1 MADALVGRSRR
12 LPPELAMLRI
22 TNARHRLPA
31 VFGTGLLI
39 MLALGVMIGGG
50 IFSLAGTQAA
60 TMAGPAVIVS
70 FVIAAVVSLLA
81 ALSYAELS
89 STLPTAGSVYTF
101 AYVAFGELWAWIV
114 GWALVLEL
122 VVAAAVVSR
131 IWASYFTATI
141 DGFNIGIPDF
151 VASHSQV
158 AEGTGWIGAALVI
171 VLMLLVMTGAKLTGR
186 VLAFI
191 VAAKLVAVLL
201 VIAVGATHVKSDNY
215 SPFVPKAEAVDGG
228 SSTVL
233 QTIIGASDAFGIFG
247 IFTAAGAIV
256 FAFIGFDLIATAAED
271 AKDPRHSIPRA
282 MLASIGIVTVLYVAM
297 ATVLVGLRPY
307 GELNTAAPVSD
318 ALRAAG
324 SPGWSANVINVGAL
338 FGLTTVVLV
347 VLIAQSRVLF
357 AMGRD
362 GLLPKGL
369 SRVGSGSAPSRAAA
383 VAGVAAALLA
393 LDPGS
398 VKRADLLVL
407 GTLFAFAFC
416 AVGVIRLRKSQPDL
430 ERGFLVPLVPFV
442 PILSLLATI
451 WLSLNLSWTTW
462 RDFAIWMVVGV
473 ALYFAYGRR
482 HSVLGN
488 RADDPT
494 PQPDA
499 RPPEAAPE
507 VRAPRP
513 PGAHRA

>member
-1 MADALVGRSRR
+1 MGDQDVGRSRR

-39 MLALGVMIGGG
+39 TLALGVMIGGG

-60 TMAGPAVIVS
+60 TMAGPAVIAS
-70 FVIAAVVSLLA
+70 FIIAAVVSLLA

-89 STLPTAGSVYTF
+89 STIPTAGSAYTF
-101 AYVAFGELWAWIV
+101 AYVAFGEVWAWIV

-131 IWASYFTATI
+131 IWASYFTATL
-141 DGFNIGIPDF
+141 DGFEIGIPDF
-151 VASHSQV
+151 VAEHSQV
-158 AEGTGWIGAALVI
+158 GEGTGFIAAALVI

-186 VLAFI
+186 ILATI
-191 VAAKLVAVLL
+191 VSAKLVAVLL
-201 VIAVGATHVKSDNY
+201 VIAVGAKHVETDNY
-215 SPFVPKAEAVDGG
+215 TPFIPDAEAVKGG
-228 SSTVL
+228 STTIL
-233 QTIIGASDAFGIFG
+233 QTLIGTSDAFGIFG

-271 AKDPRHSIPRA
+271 AKDPRRSIPRA
-282 MLASIGIVTVLYVAM
+282 MLGSIAIVTVLYVAM

-347 VLIAQSRVLF
+347 VIIAQSRVLF

-362 GLLPKGL
+362 GLLPRGL
-369 SRVGSGSAPSRAAA
+369 GKVGAGSSPSRAA
-383 VAGVAAALLA
+383 VLAGLAAAALA
-393 LDPGS
+393 LDPGT

-407 GTLFAFAFC
+407 GALFAFAFC
-416 AVGVIRLRKSQPDL
+416 AVGVIRLRRSQPDL
-430 ERGFLVPLVPFV
+430 ERGFRVPLVPLV

-451 WLSLNLSWTTW
+451 WLSFNLTWTTW
-462 RDFAIWMVVGV
+462 RDFAIWMVVG
-473 ALYFAYGRR
+473 LMFYFAYGRG

-488 RADDPT
+488 RDDEP
-494 PQPDA
+494 PPPDDN
-499 RPPEAAPE
+499 PPPVAAAV
-507 VRAPRP
+507 VREPRP

>member
-1 MADALVGRSRR
+1 MADTKIGRARR

-22 TNARHRLPA
+22 SNARHRLPA

-39 MLALGVMIGGG
+39 ILALGVMIGAG
-50 IFSLAGTQAA
+50 IFTLAGTQAA
-60 TMAGPAVIVS
+60 TMAGPAVIIS
-70 FVIAAVVSLLA
+70 FLIASVVCLLA

-131 IWASYFTATI
+131 IWASYFTATL
-141 DGFNIGIPDF
+141 DGFDIGIPTF
-151 VASHSQV
+151 LAEHSQV
-158 AEGTGWIGAALVI
+158 GTGTGWIAAALVV

-186 VLAFI
+186 ALALI
-191 VAAKLVAVLL
+191 VSAKLIAVVL
-201 VIAVGATHVKSDNY
+201 VIAVGATHVKSANY
-215 SPFVPKAEAVDGG
+215 TPFVPKSQAAEDGVR
-228 SSTVL
+228 TVL
-233 QTIIGASDAFGIFG
+233 QTLIGTSDAFGIVG

-271 AKDPRHSIPRA
+271 TKNPRRSIPRA
-282 MLASIGIVTVLYVAM
+282 MLGSIAIVTILYVAM
-297 ATVLVGLRPY
+297 ATVLVGLRPH

-324 SPGWSANVINVGAL
+324 SPGWSANVINIGAL

-362 GLLPKGL
+362 GLLPRGL
-369 SRVGSGSAPSRAAA
+369 ARVGLGSSPSRAALL
-383 VAGVAAALLA
+383 AGLAAAALA
-393 LDPGS
+393 LDPGT

-430 ERGFLVPLVPFV
+430 ERGFRVPLVPLVPS
-442 PILSLLATI
+442 LSLLATI
-451 WLSLNLSWTTW
+451 WLSLNLSWSTW
-462 RDFAIWMVVGV
+462 RDFAIWMVLGLL
-473 ALYFAYGRR
+473 LYLAYGRR
-482 HSVLGN
+482 HSALGN
-488 RADDPT
+488 REEPPEPEPET
-494 PQPDA
+494 QPDA
-499 RPPEAAPE
+499 
-507 VRAPRP
+507 RP
-513 PGAHRA
+513 PGAHRAGYR

>member
-1 MADALVGRSRR
+1 MAQDSIGRARR

-31 VFGTGLLI
+31 VFGTGLLV

-70 FVIAAVVSLLA
+70 FVIAAIVSLLA

-89 STLPTAGSVYTF
+89 STIPTAGSVYTF

-131 IWASYFTATI
+131 IWASYFTATL
-141 DGFNIGIPDF
+141 DGFSIGIPDF
-151 VASHSQV
+151 LAKHSQV
-158 AEGTGWIGAALVI
+158 AEGTGWIAAALVV

-186 VLAFI
+186 VLSLI

-201 VIAVGATHVKSDNY
+201 VIAVGATYVKTANY
-215 SPFVPKAEAVDGG
+215 TPFVPKSQAVDGG

-233 QTIIGASDAFGIFG
+233 QTLIGTSDAFGIFG

-282 MLASIGIVTVLYVAM
+282 MLASIAIVTVLYVAM
-297 ATVLVGLRPY
+297 AAVLVGLRPH

-324 SPGWSANVINVGAL
+324 APGWSANVINVGAL
-338 FGLTTVVLV
+338 FALTTVVLV
-347 VLIAQSRVLF
+347 VIIAQSRVLF

-369 SRVGSGSAPSRAAA
+369 SRVGSGSAPSRAA
-383 VAGVAAALLA
+383 VLAGVAAALLA
-393 LDPGS
+393 LDPGT

-430 ERGFLVPLVPFV
+430 ERGFRVPLVPV
-442 PILSLLATI
+442 LPLLSLLATI
-451 WLSLNLSWTTW
+451 WLSLNLSWSTW
-462 RDFAIWMVVGV
+462 RDFAIWMVVGLV
-473 ALYFAYGRR
+473 LYVVYGHR

-488 RADDPT
+488 RDDEPST
-494 PQPDA
+494 PPQVVQPEIPA
-499 RPPEAAPE
+499 

>member
-1 MADALVGRSRR
+1 MADVPIGRARR

-39 MLALGVMIGGG
+39 MLAIGVMVGGG
-50 IFSLAGTQAA
+50 IFSLAGEQAA
-60 TMAGPAVIVS
+60 TMAGPAVIIS
-70 FVIAAVVSLLA
+70 FLVASIVCLLA

-131 IWASYFTATI
+131 IWAAYFTSTL
-141 DGFNIGIPDF
+141 DGFDIGIPTF
-151 VASHSQV
+151 LAEHSQV
-158 AEGTGWIGAALVI
+158 SEGTGWIGAALVI

-186 VLAFI
+186 VLALI
-191 VAAKLVAVLL
+191 VTAKLVAVVL
-201 VIAVGATHVKSDNY
+201 VIAVGATHVKAANY
-215 SPFVPKAEAVDGG
+215 TPFIPKPEAREG
-228 SSTVL
+228 SATVL
-233 QTIIGASDAFGIFG
+233 QTLVGTSDAFGIVG

-256 FAFIGFDLIATAAED
+256 FSFIGFDLLATAAED
-271 AKDPRHSIPRA
+271 AKEPRRSIPRE
-282 MLASIGIVTVLYVAM
+282 MLASIGIVTILYVGM

-362 GLLPKGL
+362 GLLPRSL
-369 SRVGSGSAPSRAAA
+369 ARVGTGSSPSRAAV
-383 VAGVAAALLA
+383 VAGLAAAALA
-393 LDPGS
+393 LDPGT
-398 VKRADLLVL
+398 VKRAELLVL

-430 ERGFLVPLVPFV
+430 ERGFRVPFVPLV
-442 PILSLLATI
+442 PILSLLATF
-451 WLSLNLSWTTW
+451 WLSLNLSWHTW
-462 RDFAIWMVVGV
+462 RDFVIWMIFGV
-473 ALYFAYGRR
+473 LLYLAYGLR
-482 HSVLGN
+482 HSALGN
-488 RADDPT
+488 REE
-494 PQPDA
+494 
-499 RPPEAAPE
+499 PPPAPPAPE
-507 VRAPRP
+507 PGLPNVRP
-513 PGAHRA
+513 PGAHRAGYR

>member
-1 MADALVGRSRR
+1 MAGDPIGRARR
-12 LPPELAMLRI
+12 LPPELALLRI
-22 TNARHRLPA
+22 THARHRLPA

-39 MLALGVMIGGG
+39 VLAIGVMVGGG

-70 FVIAAVVSLLA
+70 FVIASVVCLLA

-131 IWASYFTATI
+131 IWASYFTATL
-141 DGFNIGIPDF
+141 DGFDIGIPTF
-151 VASHSQV
+151 LAEHSQV
-158 AEGTGWIGAALVI
+158 GTGTGWIAAAFVV

-186 VLAFI
+186 VLALI
-191 VAAKLVAVLL
+191 VAAKLIAVVL
-201 VIAVGATHVKSDNY
+201 VIAVGARHVDKANY
-215 SPFVPKAEAVDGG
+215 SPFVPDVKEGAGASG
-228 SSTVL
+228 TVL
-233 QTIIGASDAFGIFG
+233 QSLLGGAGDAFGVMG

-256 FAFIGFDLIATAAED
+256 FSFIGFDLIATAAED
-271 AKDPRHSIPRA
+271 AKDPRRSIPRA
-282 MLASIGIVTVLYVAM
+282 MLASIAIVTILYVAM
-297 ATVLVGLRPY
+297 GAVLVGLRPY

-324 SPGWSANVINVGAL
+324 SPSWSANVINVGAL

-362 GLLPKGL
+362 GLLPRGL
-369 SRVGSGSAPSRAAA
+369 AHVGAGSSPSRAAL
-383 VAGVAAALLA
+383 VAGLAAAALA
-393 LDPGS
+393 LDPGT

-430 ERGFLVPLVPFV
+430 ERGFRVPLVPFV

-451 WLSLNLSWTTW
+451 WLSLNLAGKTW
-462 RDFAIWMVVGV
+462 RDFAIWMVVGFL
-473 ALYFAYGRR
+473 LYLLYGRG
-482 HSVLGN
+482 HSALGN
-488 RADDPT
+488 REEPPPA
-494 PQPDA
+494 
-499 RPPEAAPE
+499 PPEPAPGPLAA
-507 VRAPRP
+507 RP
-513 PGAHRA
+513 PGAHRAGYR

>member
-1 MADALVGRSRR
+1 
-12 LPPELAMLRI
+12 MLRI

-31 VFGTGLLI
+31 VLGTGLLV

-60 TMAGPAVIVS
+60 TMAGPAVIIS

-89 STLPTAGSVYTF
+89 STIPTAGSVYTF

-131 IWASYFTATI
+131 IWASYFTATL
-141 DGFNIGIPDF
+141 DGFEIGIPDF
-151 VASHSQV
+151 LAEHSQV
-158 AEGTGWIGAALVI
+158 AEGTGWIGAALIV

-186 VLAFI
+186 VLAMI
-191 VAAKLVAVLL
+191 VSAKLVAVLL
-201 VIAVGATHVKSDNY
+201 VIAVGATHVKSANY
-215 SPFVPKAEAVDGG
+215 SPFVPDAQAVEGG

-233 QTIIGASDAFGIFG
+233 QTLIGTSDAFGIFG

-271 AKDPRHSIPRA
+271 AKEPRRSIPRA
-282 MLASIGIVTVLYVAM
+282 MLASIAIVTVLYVAM
-297 ATVLVGLRPY
+297 AAVLVGLRPY

-324 SPGWSANVINVGAL
+324 SPGWSSNVINIGAL

-369 SRVGSGSAPSRAAA
+369 AKVGAGSSPSRAA
-383 VAGVAAALLA
+383 VLAGLAAALLA
-393 LDPGS
+393 LDPDS

-407 GTLFAFAFC
+407 GALFAFAFC
-416 AVGVIRLRKSQPDL
+416 AVGVIRLRRSQPDL
-430 ERGFLVPLVPFV
+430 ERGFRVPLVPLV

-451 WLSLNLSWTTW
+451 WLSFNLTWTTW
-462 RDFAIWMVVGV
+462 RDFAIWMVVGLM
-473 ALYFAYGRR
+473 LYVAYGRG

-488 RADDPT
+488 RDDESA
-494 PQPDA
+494 QPEIEK
-499 RPPEAAPE
+499 PEVPA

>member
-1 MADALVGRSRR
+1 
-12 LPPELAMLRI
+12 MLRI

-31 VFGTGLLI
+31 VLGTGLLV
-39 MLALGVMIGGG
+39 MLGLGVMIGGG
-50 IFSLAGTQAA
+50 IFALAGEQAA

-89 STLPTAGSVYTF
+89 STIPTAGSAYTF

-131 IWASYFTATI
+131 IWASYFTATL
-141 DGFNIGIPDF
+141 DGFSIGIPDF
-151 VASHSQV
+151 VAEHSQV
-158 AEGTGWIGAALVI
+158 AEGTGWIAAALII

-186 VLAFI
+186 VLALI
-191 VAAKLVAVLL
+191 VSAKLVAVLL
-201 VIAVGATHVKSDNY
+201 VIAVGATHIKTDNY
-215 SPFVPKAEAVDGG
+215 TPLLPKAEAVDGG

-233 QTIIGASDAFGIFG
+233 QTLIGTSDAFGIFG
-247 IFTAAGAIV
+247 VFTAAGAIV

-271 AKDPRHSIPRA
+271 AKEPRRSIPRA
-282 MLASIGIVTVLYVAM
+282 MLVSIGIVTVLYVAM
-297 ATVLVGLRPY
+297 AAVLVGLRPY
-307 GELNTAAPVSD
+307 AELNTAAPVSD

-324 SPGWSANVINVGAL
+324 APGWSANVINVGAL

-362 GLLPKGL
+362 GLLPRGL
-369 SRVGSGSAPSRAAA
+369 AKVGAGSSPSRAA
-383 VAGVAAALLA
+383 VLAGLAAAVIA
-393 LDPGS
+393 LDPES
-398 VKRADLLVL
+398 VSRANLLVL
-407 GTLFAFAFC
+407 GALFAFAFC
-416 AVGVIRLRKSQPDL
+416 AVGVVRLRRSQPDL
-430 ERGFLVPLVPFV
+430 ERGFRVPLVPLL

-451 WLSLNLSWTTW
+451 WLSFNLTWATW
-462 RDFAIWMVVGV
+462 RDFAVWMVVGLV
-473 ALYFAYGRR
+473 LYAAYGRR

-488 RADDPT
+488 RDDEPT
-494 PQPDA
+494 AEDVK
-499 RPPEAAPE
+499 PETPA
-507 VRAPRP
+507 VRASRP

>member
-1 MADALVGRSRR
+1 
-12 LPPELAMLRI
+12 MLRI
-22 TNARHRLPA
+22 SNARHRLPA

-39 MLALGVMIGGG
+39 VLAIGVMVGGG

-70 FVIAAVVSLLA
+70 FIIASVVCLLA

-89 STLPTAGSVYTF
+89 STIPTAGSVYTF

-131 IWASYFTATI
+131 IWASYFTATL
-141 DGFNIGIPDF
+141 DGFDIGIPTF
-151 VASHSQV
+151 LAEHSQV
-158 AEGTGWIGAALVI
+158 DKGTGWIAAALVV

-186 VLAFI
+186 VLAMI
-191 VAAKLVAVLL
+191 VAAKLIAVVL
-201 VIAVGATHVKSDNY
+201 VIAVGARHVDKANY
-215 SPFVPKAEAVDGG
+215 SPFVPDVKEGAGASG
-228 SSTVL
+228 TVL
-233 QTIIGASDAFGIFG
+233 QSLLGGAGDAFGVMG

-256 FAFIGFDLIATAAED
+256 FSFIGFDLIATAAED
-271 AKDPRHSIPRA
+271 AKDPRRSIPRA

-297 ATVLVGLRPY
+297 GAVLVGLRPY

-324 SPGWSANVINVGAL
+324 SPGWSANVINIGAL

-362 GLLPKGL
+362 GLLPRGL
-369 SRVGSGSAPSRAAA
+369 AHVGAGSSPSRAAL
-383 VAGVAAALLA
+383 VAGLAAAALA
-393 LDPGS
+393 LDPGT

-430 ERGFLVPLVPFV
+430 ERGFRVPLVPFV
-442 PILSLLATI
+442 PIVSLLATL
-451 WLSLNLSWTTW
+451 WLSLNLAGRTW
-462 RDFAIWMVVGV
+462 RDFAIWMVVGLL
-473 ALYFAYGRR
+473 LYFAYGRG
-482 HSVLGN
+482 HSALGN
-488 RADDPT
+488 REVLPPA
-494 PQPDA
+494 
-499 RPPEAAPE
+499 PPEPE
-507 VRAPRP
+507 PGPPGSRP
-513 PGAHRA
+513 PGAHRAGYR

>member
-1 MADALVGRSRR
+1 
-12 LPPELAMLRI
+12 MLRI

-31 VFGTGLLI
+31 VLGTGLLV
-39 MLALGVMIGGG
+39 MLGLGVMIGGG
-50 IFSLAGTQAA
+50 IFALAGEQAA
-60 TMAGPAVIVS
+60 TMAGPAVIAS

-89 STLPTAGSVYTF
+89 STIPTAGSAYTF

-131 IWASYFTATI
+131 IWASYFTATL
-141 DGFNIGIPDF
+141 DGFEIGIPEF
-151 VASHSQV
+151 VAKHSQV
-158 AEGTGWIGAALVI
+158 AEGTGWTGAGLII

-186 VLAFI
+186 VLALI
-191 VAAKLVAVLL
+191 VSAKLVAVLL
-201 VIAVGATHVKSDNY
+201 VISVGATYVKTANY
-215 SPFVPKAEAVDGG
+215 TPFVPDAQAVDGG

-233 QTIIGASDAFGIFG
+233 QTLIGTSDAFGLFG

-271 AKDPRHSIPRA
+271 AKNPRRSIPRA
-282 MLASIGIVTVLYVAM
+282 MLVSIGIVTVLYVAM
-297 ATVLVGLRPY
+297 AAVLVGLRPY
-307 GELNTAAPVSD
+307 GELKTAAPVSD

-324 SPGWSANVINVGAL
+324 APGWSSNVINIGAL

-369 SRVGSGSAPSRAAA
+369 AKVGAGSSPSRAA
-383 VAGVAAALLA
+383 VLAGLAAALIA
-393 LDPGS
+393 LDPDS
-398 VKRADLLVL
+398 VARANLLVL
-407 GTLFAFAFC
+407 GALFAFAFC
-416 AVGVIRLRKSQPDL
+416 AVGVIRLRRSQPDL
-430 ERGFLVPLVPFV
+430 ERGFRVPLVPLV

-451 WLSLNLSWTTW
+451 WLSFNLTWTTW
-462 RDFAIWMVVGV
+462 RDFAIWMVVGL
-473 ALYFAYGRR
+473 ALYIAYGRR

-488 RADDPT
+488 RDDE
-494 PQPDA
+494 PD
-499 RPPEAAPE
+499 PPEITQPEAPAI
-507 VRAPRP
+507 RAPRP

>member
-1 MADALVGRSRR
+1 MADVPIGRARR

-22 TNARHRLPA
+22 SNARHRLPA

-39 MLALGVMIGGG
+39 VLAIGVMVGGG
-50 IFSLAGTQAA
+50 IFSLAGIQAA

-70 FVIAAVVSLLA
+70 FIIASVVCLLA

-131 IWASYFTATI
+131 FWASYFTATL
-141 DGFNIGIPDF
+141 DGFDIGIPTFLAD
-151 VASHSQV
+151 HSQPDK
-158 AEGTGWIGAALVI
+158 GTGWIAAALV
-171 VLMLLVMTGAKLTGR
+171 VGLMLLVMTGAKLTGR
-186 VLAFI
+186 VLALI
-191 VAAKLVAVLL
+191 VAAKLIAVVL
-201 VIAVGATHVKSDNY
+201 VIAVGANHVDTANY
-215 SPFVPKAEAVDGG
+215 SPFVPDVKAGAGASG
-228 SSTVL
+228 TVL
-233 QTIIGASDAFGIFG
+233 QSLLGGAGDAFGVMG

-256 FAFIGFDLIATAAED
+256 FSFIGFDLIATAAED
-271 AKDPRHSIPRA
+271 AKDPRRSIPRA
-282 MLASIGIVTVLYVAM
+282 MLASIAIVTVLYVAM
-297 ATVLVGLRPY
+297 GAVLVGLRPY

-324 SPGWSANVINVGAL
+324 SPGWSANVINIGAL

-362 GLLPKGL
+362 GLLPRGL
-369 SRVGSGSAPSRAAA
+369 AHVGAGSSPSRAAL
-383 VAGVAAALLA
+383 VAGLAAAALA
-393 LDPGS
+393 LDPGT

-430 ERGFLVPLVPFV
+430 ERGFRVPLVPFV
-442 PILSLLATI
+442 PIVSLLATL
-451 WLSLNLSWTTW
+451 WLSLNLAGNTW
-462 RDFAIWMVVGV
+462 RDLAIWMVVGLV
-473 ALYFAYGRR
+473 LYFAYGRR
-482 HSVLGN
+482 RSALGN
-488 RADDPT
+488 REEPPAAP
-494 PQPDA
+494 PEPEP
-499 RPPEAAPE
+499 RPPGS
-507 VRAPRP
+507 RP
-513 PGAHRA
+513 PGAHRAGYR